1 MLNLMISAD
10 STMSTASSNRDIY
23 TAIDRSFAFAATLNL
38 NGQYVRSI
46 AEGLAIIKTLSP
58 KDVYPAALMIQDHAH
73 GVIGDAVRSLQE
85 VYDFVELGEFWKM
98 YEESLESFRDS
109 WQVTRDA
116 VKVQEG
122 LDRFKANVRKRA
134 ILQWGEQQANVLL
147 TRIGSYA
154 MLRKVSKAISEGLSY
169 PDLQTAINNAIVD
182 RKSTRGRGIR
192 QHARITQI
200 DLDVALARRNLEP
213 LNPQT
218 LQALELGVDM
228 DGFIC
233 SIGSGC
239 RMRPP
244 GIVPPVPLAQPIG
257 AANAAG
263 PSRSLEKRPRDDTPS
278 LILSPLSSLSSTPS
292 VPSDND
298 DDEQDDDDDDEQ
310 QDDGDDDEQDDDN
323 DDEQDDDDDEQ
334 DDKDEPLTRPQKRL
348 RPTPPN
354 LLASCGCA
362 LTNATIRR
370 LLRGTELPTDTL
382 KKQLLRQVGK
392 AMTTRSAAYASPSL
406 SLCNFHV
413 HELCKRL
420 GLYCR
425 ATHKELL
432 RRLREL
438 YANLGVWDTM
448 KGRHKDWFKNIV
460 SNLESGWRFP
470 VAGAGTPRIANP
482 ALIESLTFARLYK
495 RCYGR
500 DAGPAIRDLGQQL
513 DRDGSIV
520 LPGLFEWLGEDFDGN
535 HPGGL
540 RHLIMEEF
548 NMYDWHYLARP
559 SKPRIGWARNMWF
572 SLVQQMVRQDPAYY
586 AFYVRC
592 RPDHAWKLVS
602 FPYYAKRTYPGERTF
617 FRHIDVNIMDFVRSG
632 RGVNALQGSLALSDE
647 DSGNCTELLLGMHR
661 EIATWHGRLIDRGYA
676 KDGYVQR
683 IDAEMWTK
691 DDEAHFGYGWAK
703 QICRFGDVRLSLPG
717 LPHGS
722 TGPATAQR
730 VNILPWFVAIG
741 DDHQTLDTAESG
753 TWDDLSRCHRDFHS
767 GTKTPSGLPNST
779 YGGRV
784 DHMFPATVRLGH
796 LGAISD
802 ALVGQTRWDTV
813 DVRREL
819 DVLFGD
825 GDDAAWGY
833 VQSWR
838 RNAQQ
843 LYCAAFENLV
853 VAEKEAFGENS
864 YFYRRER
871 NLSTI
876 PEFVRDGV
884 QYTRSQRPP
893 GAPEPPDSEV
903 GGLTTT
909 TEDMEADEPTDIGIR
924 GDKT

>member
-1 MLNLMISAD
+1 
-10 STMSTASSNRDIY
+10 MSTVSSDPNAY
-23 TAIDRSFAFAATLNL
+23 EAIDQSFAFAATLNL

-46 AEGLAIIKTLSP
+46 AEGLTIIKTLSP
-58 KDVYPAALMIQDHAH
+58 RDIYPAALMIQDHAH
-73 GVIGDAVRSLQE
+73 GVMGDAVRSLQE
-85 VYDFVELGEFWKM
+85 VHDFVEHGEFWRMHEK
-98 YEESLESFRDS
+98 SLESFRDS

-116 VKVQEG
+116 IKVQEG

-134 ILQWGEQQANVLL
+134 ILQWGEQRANTLL
-147 TRIGSYA
+147 IRIGSYA
-154 MLRKVSKAISEGLSY
+154 MLRKVSKTISEGLSY
-169 PDLQTAINNAIVD
+169 PELQAAINNAIVY
-182 RKSTRGRGIR
+182 RKSRRGRGIR
-192 QHARITQI
+192 QYARIMQI
-200 DLDVALARRNLEP
+200 DLDVALAQRNFEP
-213 LNPQT
+213 LNPET
-218 LQALELGVDM
+218 LYTLALRVDM

-233 SIGSGC
+233 SIRPGC
-239 RMRPP
+239 QIRAT
-244 GIVPPVPLAQPIG
+244 GIIPPVPLVQPAG
-257 AANAAG
+257 AANAID
-263 PSRSLEKRPRDDTPS
+263 PPESLEKRPRDETPS
-278 LILSPLSSLSSTPS
+278 SILSPLSSLPSTPS
-292 VPSDND
+292 VLSDDEQDDDEQDDEEQDDEEQDDQDDDDEEQDDQEQDDQDDND
-298 DDEQDDDDDDEQ
+298 DDEQDDE
-310 QDDGDDDEQDDDN
+310 
-323 DDEQDDDDDEQ
+323 
-334 DDKDEPLTRPQKRL
+334 EPLPRPQKRL
-348 RPTPPN
+348 RLTPKNP
-354 LLASCGCA
+354 LASCGCA
-362 LTNATIRR
+362 LTNAAIRR

-382 KKQLLRQVGK
+382 KKQLLRQVAK
-392 AMTTRSAAYASPSL
+392 AMATRSAAYTSPSL
-406 SLCNFHV
+406 SLCNLHT
-413 HELCKRL
+413 HGLCKRL

-425 ATHKELL
+425 NPYEELL

-438 YANLGVWDTM
+438 YANLGEWDQM
-448 KGRHKDWFKNIV
+448 KGRYKGWFKNV
-460 SNLESGWRFP
+460 TSNLESGWRFP
-470 VAGAGTPRIANP
+470 VAGSGMPRVANP
-482 ALIESLTFARLYK
+482 VLIQSLTFARLYK
-495 RCYGR
+495 RCCGR
-500 DAGPAIRDLGQQL
+500 DADPAVWDLGQQL

-617 FRHIDVNIMDFVRSG
+617 FRHIDVNIIDFVRSG

-661 EIATWHGRLIDRGYA
+661 EIATWHRRLVDRGYA

-683 IDAEMWTK
+683 IDADMWTE
-691 DDEAHFGYGWAK
+691 DDEAHFGYGWTK
-703 QICRFGDVRLSLPG
+703 QVCRFGDVRLSLPG

-722 TGPATAQR
+722 TGPATAHR

-753 TWDDLSRCHRDFHS
+753 TWDDLSRCHRDFDS

-784 DHMFPATVRLGH
+784 DHVFPATVRLGR

-825 GDDAAWGY
+825 DDDMAWGY

-843 LYCAAFENLV
+843 LYCDAFENLV
-853 VAEKEAFGENS
+853 LAEKDAFGENS

-876 PEFVRDGV
+876 PEFVRDGIEDA
-884 QYTRSQRPP
+884 RSQ
-893 GAPEPPDSEV
+893 
-903 GGLTTT
+903 
-909 TEDMEADEPTDIGIR
+909 
-924 GDKT
+924 

>member
-1 MLNLMISAD
+1 
-10 STMSTASSNRDIY
+10 MSTASSDRNVY
-23 TAIDRSFAFAATLNL
+23 EAIDQSFAFAATLNL

-73 GVIGDAVRSLQE
+73 GVMGDAVRSLQE
-85 VYDFVELGEFWKM
+85 VHDFVELGEFWKTH
-98 YEESLESFRDS
+98 EQSLESFRDS

-147 TRIGSYA
+147 TRMGSYA

-169 PDLQTAINNAIVD
+169 PDLQTAINNAIVY
-182 RKSTRGRGIR
+182 RKSRRGRGIR
-192 QHARITQI
+192 QYARIMQI

-218 LQALELGVDM
+218 LHALELGVDM
-228 DGFIC
+228 DGFVC
-233 SIGSGC
+233 SIGSDC
-239 RMRPP
+239 QMQPP
-244 GIVPPVPLAQPIG
+244 EIVPPVPPAQPTG
-257 AANAAG
+257 AANAAD
-263 PSRSLEKRPRDDTPS
+263 PPRSPEKRPRDDTPS
-278 LILSPLSSLSSTPS
+278 SILSPLSSLSSTPS
-292 VPSDND
+292 VPSDD
-298 DDEQDDDDDDEQ
+298 ELDEQEHDELDEQEHDELDEQEHDEDDDDE
-310 QDDGDDDEQDDDN
+310 
-323 DDEQDDDDDEQ
+323 
-334 DDKDEPLTRPQKRL
+334 PLPRPQKRL
-348 RPTPPN
+348 RPTPKNP
-354 LLASCGCA
+354 LASCGCA

-392 AMTTRSAAYASPSL
+392 AMATRSAIYTSPSL
-406 SLCNFHV
+406 SLCNLHV
-413 HELCKRL
+413 HGLCKRL

-425 ATHKELL
+425 APYKELL

-438 YANLGVWDTM
+438 YANLGAWDTM
-448 KGRHKDWFKNIV
+448 KGQHKGWFKNV
-460 SNLESGWRFP
+460 LSNLESGWRFP
-470 VAGAGTPRIANP
+470 VAGSGTPRIANP
-482 ALIESLTFARLYK
+482 ALIQSLTFARLYK
-495 RCYGR
+495 RCCGR
-500 DAGPAIRDLGQQL
+500 DADPTVRDLGQQL

-559 SKPRIGWARNMWF
+559 CKPRIGWARNMWF
-572 SLVQQMVRQDPAYY
+572 SVVQQLVRQDPAYY

-617 FRHIDVNIMDFVRSG
+617 FRHIDVNIIDFVRSG

-683 IDAEMWTK
+683 IDADMWTE
-691 DDEAHFGYGWAK
+691 DDEAHFGYGWTK

-784 DHMFPATVRLGH
+784 DYKFPATVRLGR

-825 GDDAAWGY
+825 DDDMAYGY

-871 NLSTI
+871 NLSII
-876 PEFVRDGV
+876 PEFIRDGV
-884 QYTRSQRPP
+884 QCAGSQHPL
-893 GAPEPPDSEV
+893 GAPGPPDAEV
-903 GGLTTT
+903 GGVATGA
-909 TEDMEADEPTDIGIR
+909 EDMEA
-924 GDKT
+924 

>member
-1 MLNLMISAD
+1 
-10 STMSTASSNRDIY
+10 MSTARSDYSTYD
-23 TAIDRSFAFAATLNL
+23 AIDQSFAFAATLNL
-38 NGQYVRSI
+38 NGQFVRSI

-58 KDVYPAALMIQDHAH
+58 EDIYPAALMIQDHAH
-73 GVIGDAVRSLQE
+73 GVMGDAVRSLQE
-85 VYDFVELGEFWKM
+85 VHDFVERGEFWRVH
-98 YEESLESFRDS
+98 EESLESFRDS

-134 ILQWGEQQANVLL
+134 ILQWGELQTNALL

-154 MLRKVSKAISEGLSY
+154 MLRKVSKTISEGLSY
-169 PDLQTAINNAIVD
+169 PDLQTAINNAILY
-182 RKSTRGRGIR
+182 RKSRRGRGIR
-192 QHARITQI
+192 QDARIMQI
-200 DLDVALARRNLEP
+200 DLDVALAQRNLEP
-213 LNPQT
+213 LSPQA
-218 LQALELGVDM
+218 LHALELGVDM

-233 SIGSGC
+233 SIRSGC
-239 RMRPP
+239 RMRPTMV
-244 GIVPPVPLAQPIG
+244 VPPALPTG
-257 AANAAG
+257 AANATDPPISPG
-263 PSRSLEKRPRDDTPS
+263 KRPRDDTPS
-278 LILSPLSSLSSTPS
+278 SISSLLSCLSSTPS
-292 VPSDND
+292 MPSE
-298 DDEQDDDDDDEQ
+298 DEQE
-310 QDDGDDDEQDDDN
+310 DDGDDNEQEDDG
-323 DDEQDDDDDEQ
+323 DDEHNNDEDDE
-334 DDKDEPLTRPQKRL
+334 DEPLPRPRKRL
-348 RPTPPN
+348 RPTPKT

-362 LTNATIRR
+362 LTNAAIRR

-392 AMTTRSAAYASPSL
+392 AMATRSAAYTSPSL
-406 SLCNFHV
+406 SLCNLHT
-413 HELCKRL
+413 HGLCKRL
-420 GLYCR
+420 GLYCHIPY
-425 ATHKELL
+425 TELL

-438 YANLGVWDTM
+438 YANLGVWDEM
-448 KGRHKDWFKNIV
+448 KGRHKGWFKNIV

-470 VAGAGTPRIANP
+470 IAGSGTPGIANP
-482 ALIESLTFARLYK
+482 ALIQSLTFTRLYK

-500 DAGPAIRDLGQQL
+500 DADPAVRDLGQQL
-513 DRDGSIV
+513 DRDGSII

-540 RHLIMEEF
+540 RHLVMEEF
-548 NMYDWHYLARP
+548 NMYDWHYRSRP

-586 AFYVRC
+586 TFYVRC

-617 FRHIDVNIMDFVRSG
+617 FRHIDVNIIDFVRSG

-647 DSGNCTELLLGMHR
+647 DSGNYTELLLGMHR
-661 EIATWHGRLIDRGYA
+661 EIATWYRRLIDRGYA

-683 IDAEMWTK
+683 IDADMWTD
-691 DDEAHFGYGWAK
+691 DDEAHFGYGWTK

-722 TGPATAQR
+722 TGPATAHR

-753 TWDDLSRCHRDFHS
+753 TWDDLSRCHRDFDS

-784 DHMFPATVRLGH
+784 DHKFPATVRLGR

-819 DVLFGD
+819 DILFGD
-825 GDDAAWGY
+825 DDDIAWGY

-853 VAEKEAFGENS
+853 LAEKEAFGENS
-864 YFYRRER
+864 YFYRKER

-876 PEFVRDGV
+876 PEFIRDSV
-884 QYTRSQRPP
+884 QCARSQYPQGIP
-893 GAPEPPDSEV
+893 GSPDAEV
-903 GGLTTT
+903 GSLTTNA
-909 TEDMEADEPTDIGIR
+909 EDIEADEPTDIGI
-924 GDKT
+924 GEDKNLDL